1 MIKTYLKGDQTM
13 KKFLS
18 LLLAVI
24 MMVSCFAVYSFAE
37 NEAEPSVMLGDI
49 NGDKRINLTD
59 LSALMKYLAKW
70 DIYTHYPNFTLEA
83 AEVTHD
89 GEVNL
94 QDATRLMKY
103 IAGWGR

>member
-1 MIKTYLKGDQTM
+1 M
-13 KKFLS
+13 KKIIS

-24 MMVSCFAVYSFAE
+24 MMVSFFAVYASAE
-37 NEAEPSVMLGDI
+37 NEAESTVMLGDV
-49 NGDKRINLTD
+49 NGDNFINIKD
-59 LSALMKYLAKW
+59 ISALMKYLAKW

-89 GEVNL
+89 GVVNL